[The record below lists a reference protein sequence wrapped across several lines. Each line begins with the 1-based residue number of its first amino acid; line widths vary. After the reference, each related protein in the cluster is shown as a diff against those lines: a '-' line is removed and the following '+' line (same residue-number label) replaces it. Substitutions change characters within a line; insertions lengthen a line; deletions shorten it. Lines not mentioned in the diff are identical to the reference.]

1 MTDSLC
7 LLQISCWVVH
17 RITGVTDRDVHVRVR
32 DSDAPAPPS
41 PRTAGPRAVTGAG
54 GTSRGCTRR
63 HSTTPN
69 AICYNGVE
77 SIV

>member
-41 PRTAGPRAVTGAG
+41 TRTAGSRAVTGAG
-54 GTSRGCTRR
+54 GTSRGCSHT
-63 HSTTPN
+63 TTPT
-69 AICYNGVE
+69 IYNML
-77 SIV
+77 